1 MAVFKRNV
9 HLGTKEPLIE
19 TDDIAD
25 KAVTSEKI
33 DDKAVAMP
41 KIGDDVKQYIA
52 TQVGTE
58 TTDREGEIE
67 RLEGLIDL
75 ERSDRDTEE
84 GAIWADVRKKANI
97 VDIRDYMSEN
107 VRLPLNGAY
116 NYEGIPVTAVPA
128 NIDTASVIEGVSPG
142 DSDIETFIL
151 FRVEADVSYKPAH
164 LFYVCFW
171 ENGRYANR
179 WFANDA
185 PEDVKRVFNDNIV
198 ASDVAGLMSATD
210 KNNLDTAVSD
220 LSVVKGKIAP
230 AASSTNQLADKDFVN
245 SSIATNTAT
254 FRGTVDSV
262 SALDNI
268 VGADENDYAFVTRTD
283 ESGNLWYDRYKRTGN
298 SWLFEY
304 TLNNSSFTAEQWA
317 AINSGLNSNDRGN
330 VDTAVRNASTAVGTA
345 NTALGQSDTALLR
358 SGEAVGIARNNAH
371 IVANLEGAFTGTSPI
386 YDFSPETEYGID
398 GNKVRCCY
406 KDGLLYRA
414 ITTHTG
420 AWDTSHFE
428 QISVFDL
435 LKVLCGIE
443 EIPTWESIKP
453 QPTIVGTL
461 VIYEDKLYKFDEAR
475 AADEEWDSTKVHL
488 TSLWAEIDAMVKS
501 DYEQVNIELK
511 TETGEA
517 LPNVEVVVTV
527 EGEEAPRNLTTD
539 NTGKC
544 STNIPKGVE
553 YTVACA
559 SVPNYYPVETVV
571 RRASIPVRYVNFT
584 YIEDDTLTREAVKI
598 TLTYADSTLTKATW
612 VRVSYGGENYQLA
625 LNENNVAETSIP
637 LGTQYT
643 VTFEDI
649 EGYKTP
655 APQTY
660 TAQLHGTR
668 NINVRYNAP
677 VSGVK
682 WLMKNGAERELNDVT
697 NTERLNGDIFGLIVQ
712 TSDLMQAGC
721 SYVIPLDMLLTQSAT
736 SSGQWLSSN
745 VTVPHLQYFG
755 SHAAAL
761 ADFDGEANC
770 LAIEQFIAEKA
781 AEGTTYTSSM
791 VSNCRNRVG
800 GAERFKDTMDYAVG
814 DYVVYRN
821 MLHVFTSPHTAGEW
835 VDGETE
841 SMYGYIMPDGRVRR
855 CFQPS
860 YAQIYA
866 FRLLRD
872 RVNGFTTD
880 VFGIGCCAIAS
891 GWWWTSTQCNA
902 GIGVGLNLGGFYSNL
917 KNNYCTLL
925 PVLAY

>member
-1 MAVFKRNV
+1 MERIDYYKYHKSDFRLLIDIDTKYKGEDDSIVALTTVDRFVFKFW
-9 HLGTKEPLIE
+9 TKDREKPYICSSTGGETPVLKNCSILDEHRVMCNFDMAE
-19 TDDIAD
+19 TDNQQLEPGRLMLEAEFILPDTDFEGD
-25 KAVTSEKI
+25 KHNNVKRYYTTSLILTAEPDKDSEGDHTLIPLLI
-33 DDKAVAMP
+33 DCLK
-41 KIGDDVKQYIA
+41 GDTGKSAYKQAQEGGYE
-52 TQVGTE
+52 GTE
-58 TTDREGEIE
+58 
-67 RLEGLIDL
+67 
-75 ERSDRDTEE
+75 EE
-84 GAIWADVRKKANI
+84 FSELLAKNAEYGALLLGW
-97 VDIRDYMSEN
+97 SE
-107 VRLPLNGAY
+107 
-116 NYEGIPVTAVPA
+116 VP
-128 NIDTASVIEGVSPG
+128 
-142 DSDIETFIL
+142 
-151 FRVEADVSYKPAH
+151 K
-164 LFYVCFW
+164 W
-171 ENGRYANR
+171 
-179 WFANDA
+179 
-185 PEDVKRVFNDNIV
+185 EDVK
-198 ASDVAGLMSATD
+198 SEPTG
-210 KNNLDTAVSD
+210 
-220 LSVVKGKIAP
+220 
-230 AASSTNQLADKDFVN
+230 
-245 SSIATNTAT
+245 
-254 FRGTVDSV
+254 
-262 SALDNI
+262 
-268 VGADENDYAFVTRTD
+268 VGE
-283 ESGNLWYDRYKRTGN
+283 
-298 SWLFEY
+298 
-304 TLNNSSFTAEQWA
+304 
-317 AINSGLNSNDRGN
+317 
-330 VDTAVRNASTAVGTA
+330 
-345 NTALGQSDTALLR
+345 
-358 SGEAVGIARNNAH
+358 
-371 IVANLEGAFTGTSPI
+371 
-386 YDFSPETEYGID
+386 
-398 GNKVRCCY
+398 
-406 KDGLLYRA
+406 
-414 ITTHTG
+414 
-420 AWDTSHFE
+420 
-428 QISVFDL
+428 
-435 LKVLCGIE
+435 
-443 EIPTWESIKP
+443 
-453 QPTIVGTL
+453 L
-461 VIYEDKLYKFDEAR
+461 VIYDGKLYKFDEAR

-511 TETGEA
+511 TETGEV

-539 NTGKC
+539 NMGKC
-544 STNIPKGVE
+544 TTNIPKGVE

-584 YIEDDTLTREAVKI
+584 YIEDDTVTREAVKI

-736 SSGQWLSSN
+736 SSGQWLSSS

-800 GAERFKDTMDYAVG
+800 GAERFKDTKDYAVG

-872 RVNGFTTD
+872 RVHGFTTD

-891 GWWWTSTQCNA
+891 GNWWSSTQCNA
-902 GIGVGLNLGGFYSNL
+902 DNGVFLYNGGFYNL
-917 KNNYCTLL
+917 FKNYGCTLL